1 MFQQSHKTYLQ
12 YTFAVFIFGLDDS
25 TYTWPIPTLPL
36 GIWNVSIQTSFCK
49 YCLNDIFDDVMSE
62 NQKLWLFEQGRWLA
76 LMMMDL
82 RSLSNASSNHEII
95 LLYLVS
101 WWPH

>member
-25 TYTWPIPTLPL
+25 TYTWPTPTLPL

-62 NQKLWLFEQGRWLA
+62 NQKLWLFEQEDLLWWFA
-76 LMMMDL
+76 LP
-82 RSLSNASSNHEII
+82 SNASSNHEINS
-95 LLYLVS
+95 LAL
-101 WWPH
+101 